1 MSLTMR
7 LLLICVAAGLYQNWS
22 GIEQWLD
29 APPPLP
35 RPAGAEQVVLY
46 ATNWCGYCAKTRK
59 FFAENHIAYQELN
72 VEDSGEGR
80 IGYLRL
86 GGGGVPIVVVNDA
99 TVIRGYAP
107 HAINQ
112 ALGRVP

>member
-1 MSLTMR
+1 MSRPMQLF
-7 LLLICVAAGLYQNWS
+7 LFCAALGLYQNWQR
-22 GIEQWLD
+22 IDYWLN
-29 APPPLP
+29 PPPP

-46 ATNWCGYCAKTRK
+46 ATDWCGYCAKTRE

-72 VEDSGEGR
+72 VEDAGEGAR
-80 IGYLRL
+80 GYQRL

-107 HAINQ
+107 AAINQ
-112 ALGRVP
+112 ALGREP